1 MSKPT
6 EVGVRRMKR
15 AARYLVGARR
25 LIWEFKMGGSEA
37 DWIEGY
43 VDSDW
48 GGDKKTRKSTSGG
61 MLVVGG
67 TCIKSWS
74 RSQKSRALSSA
85 EAEYYAMLGGAA
97 EALGLQAL
105 ALDLGWSLKVRIH
118 TDSKAGKGMAS
129 RRGLGKTRHVEVKYL
144 WLQQAVRTKRLVLAK
159 IWGKINPADHL
170 TKPQTRAEFREV
182 LEGVGGRIE

>member
-1 MSKPT
+1 MNG
-6 EVGVRRMKR
+6 EE
-15 AARYLVGARR
+15 A
-25 LIWEFKMGGSEA
+25 EFNDA
-37 DWIEGY
+37 F

-48 GGDKKTRKSTSGG
+48 GGDRKTRKSTSGG

-97 EALGLQAL
+97 EALGMQAI
-105 ALDLGWSLKVRIH
+105 ALDLGWSLKVRIW

-129 RRGLGKTRHVEVKYL
+129 RRGLGKTRHVEVKFL
-144 WLQQAVRTKRLVLAK
+144 WLQQAVRSKRLVICK
-159 IWGKINPADHL
+159 VWGTINPADHL
-170 TKPQTRAEFREV
+170 TKPQAAGEFRED
-182 LEGVGGRIE
+182 LDRVGGRIE